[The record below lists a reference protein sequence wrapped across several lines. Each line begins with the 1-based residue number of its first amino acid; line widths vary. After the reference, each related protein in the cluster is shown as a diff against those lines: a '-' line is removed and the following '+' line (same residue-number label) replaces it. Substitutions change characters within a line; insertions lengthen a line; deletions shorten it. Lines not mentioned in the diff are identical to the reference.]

1 MSRARA
7 VFCRPGRSTKAGS
20 GTLSVTVSSSTTT
33 AIRSSATTST
43 TPAPWRSCPMNDA
56 GEVLLI
62 KQYRHPVGMDLWEI
76 PAGLLD
82 VEGEDFV
89 AGAARELAEE
99 ADLIAG
105 QWNVLADFFNSP
117 GSSSEAIRIYLAR
130 GLSDVPGHE
139 LHVRT
144 DEEAEIELH
153 WIPLDDAVLA
163 VLEGRLHNP
172 SAVVGILAAAAA
184 RADDFKGLRPGRRA
198 VARASQPALMVEP
211 LTAEPAGSSRLRRT
225 GGQARRSGQPARPA
239 RRRGRPRHDGLPAAH
254 GRGAG
259 ARGQHPLRVPAGPGP
274 LRQVP
279 RPRGPPAPR
288 RDHPARRHRLRPGAL
303 RRVRRRLRPG
313 CPVGGPD
320 GGGRARTPQVLGTRR
335 RHSHRPGQRCP
346 PAHARQ
352 TPAQGHQRR

>member
-1 MSRARA
+1 MPGTPETPNAARQVSDEPSPRRLLSSRTVYEGRIWDVVSDSFQLNDDGDPLVRDYIDHPGA
-7 VFCRPGRSTKAGS
+7 VAV
-20 GTLSVTVSSSTTT
+20 L
-33 AIRSSATTST
+33 
-43 TPAPWRSCPMNDA
+43 PMNDA

-130 GLSDVPGHE
+130 DLSDVPGHE

-153 WIPLDDAVLA
+153 WIPLDAAVA
-163 VLEGRLHNP
+163 GRAGGAPAQPVRRRRNP
-172 SAVVGILAAAAA
+172 RRRGRPCRRLQ
-184 RADDFKGLRPGRRA
+184 GPPPGRRA

-211 LTAEPAGSSRLRRT
+211 LTAEPPA
-225 GGQARRSGQPARPA
+225 APDPARSRA
-239 RRRGRPRHDGLPAAH
+239 TA
-254 GRGAG
+254 
-259 ARGQHPLRVPAGPGP
+259 
-274 LRQVP
+274 P
-279 RPRGPPAPR
+279 RP
-288 RDHPARRHRLRPGAL
+288 
-303 RRVRRRLRPG
+303 
-313 CPVGGPD
+313 
-320 GGGRARTPQVLGTRR
+320 GR
-335 RHSHRPGQRCP
+335 
-346 PAHARQ
+346 
-352 TPAQGHQRR
+352 